1 MGVPINSRF
10 VLFILCFGFFL
21 LLPQA
26 SQAATLLKPT
36 NNLGLVGYWNFN
48 EGTSTQATD
57 FSGNRNHGTL
67 NTFSNPATGASGWTQ
82 QGRVGGA
89 LRFDGSSDDVTVGDM
104 SNVTDGIQRM
114 TISAWIKAD
123 TLGDYANIVTKFNG
137 TNGWAFQAS
146 GAGAGGSDDFSFYPD
161 IGGSGDAVYTTSN
174 SHATGVWEHWV
185 VTFDGTVVDDLD
197 SVDFYKN
204 GVEITSESQTA
215 AIGTV
220 TDSNA
225 TSVSIGGD
233 TTIGG
238 PDGEFD
244 GIIDEVRIYTRVL
257 SPTEI
262 RGLYGAGG
270 GAVRV
275 GASTKTLSE
284 TSTLNTGLVGHW
296 TFDGVDFTSFIRD
309 VSSNSNNA
317 YVFGVSTSSVKTRG
331 KFGQAVNFVESAYYL
346 YAPDNAS
353 LNFGSSQDF
362 SASLW
367 IKARGIDGAYAGLVG
382 DKLSR
387 ATNRLGYLLSYE
399 NGGGVGV
406 YISDGVDE
414 ASVFSTTLV
423 SDGEWH
429 HVAVTAS
436 RTGNAT
442 LYVDGVSE
450 GTPASLAVVGSLDEP
465 SSPVFIG
472 DIGFQ
477 GQPFDGVID
486 DVRIY
491 NRALSAKEVRELS
504 RLGNVRAQ

>member
-1 MGVPINSRF
+1 MGVSIK
-10 VLFILCFGFFL
+10 VILVFFAFCFGFFL
-21 LLPQA
+21 IVPQI
-26 SQAATLLKPT
+26 SLAAALVKPT

-67 NTFSNPATGASGWTQ
+67 NSFSDPSTGSSGWTQ
-82 QGRVGGA
+82 QGKVGNA
-89 LRFDGSSDDVTVGDM
+89 LRFDGSSDDVTVGDLNN
-104 SNVTDGIQRM
+104 STDGIQRM

-123 TLGDYANIVTKFNG
+123 TLGDFANIVTKFNG
-137 TNGWAFQAS
+137 TTGWTLQAS
-146 GAGAGGSDDFSFYPD
+146 GAGAGGSNDFGFYPD
-161 IGGSGDAVYTTSN
+161 TGGSGDAVYTTN
-174 SHATGVWEHWV
+174 DSHQTGVWEHWV

-220 TDSNA
+220 TDSNS

-238 PDGEFD
+238 PDSEFD

-257 SPTEI
+257 SPSEI

-275 GASTKTLSE
+275 GASSKTLSE
-284 TSTLNTGLVGHW
+284 SSTLKSGLMGHW
-296 TFDGVDFTSFIRD
+296 SFDGGDFTTVIRD
-309 VSSNSNNA
+309 VSSNNNNA
-317 YVFGVSTSSVKTRG
+317 YVFGAATTTIKTKG
-331 KFGQAVNFVESAYYL
+331 KFGQAVNFDESTYYI
-346 YAPDNAS
+346 YAPDNAN

-362 SASLW
+362 SVSLW
-367 IKARGIDGAYAGLVG
+367 VRARSINGAYAGLVG

-399 NGGGVGV
+399 NGGEVGV

-414 ASVFSTTLV
+414 VSIFSTTLI
-423 SDGEWH
+423 SDGAWH
-429 HVAVTAS
+429 HVALTAT

-442 LYVDGVSE
+442 LYVDGVVE
-450 GTPASLAVVGSLDEP
+450 GTPASLSTVGSLDEP
-465 SSPVFIG
+465 GSPVFIG

-477 GQPFDGVID
+477 GQPFDGALD
-486 DVRIY
+486 DMRIY
-491 NRALSAKEVRELS
+491 NRALTASEVQQLS
-504 RLGNVRAQ
+504 RLGQFRIQ